1 MKYILQIVFLLI
13 FFYSISVNAHTDIE
27 HFKEYVDEFKRN
39 LYSEEQKIK
48 DILEKI
54 NQVSLN
60 DTNSIF
66 RLKYELLKF
75 EYEFTYGEIQSSK
88 SSLSLLLNNLKYY
101 DDNIKALYYNDIASI
116 YSSYKMYDLN
126 EQYLRKILNLP
137 KLKRND
143 KEYIK
148 ALSGLSNIYREKNE
162 MDSAKF
168 YILESL
174 YLLSELNTPSL
185 YGSSLQ
191 FLANIYFSK
200 YDPDSA
206 YYFVQKYDN
215 KKYKN
220 RSEYLLYYYNSLSYY
235 HYLKNNLDSAIYYSR
250 LSLHNRYKAKDPIMR
265 FSGLTNLGNMFMLN
279 QQYDS
284 AQYYLELGRDSLR
297 STKRTYLI
305 KLNASLLEELYTKTN
320 NKENLELITSYKYVI
335 DSVNR
340 IQINKINLITKLY
353 ETSAK
358 LEESTQKNQEYEN
371 FIYTLVILISIIT
384 ILILFTIYYSIKLK
398 KLLKIQDALITDKLK
413 TLKELEI
420 EINNKNRLIS
430 ILSHDLINPIN
441 SSKQLLE
448 ILKEDFNK
456 MEKEEVYE
464 IVTEL
469 SRASKNTF
477 FLLKDIL
484 NWMKISNNK
493 VYSFNLTNN
502 KIFNLV
508 QNIYEY
514 LHLQLENK
522 EQKFINNLDK
532 DIVLNIDANLMSTI
546 IRNLLT
552 NSSKYSDRQKEIKI
566 YNKTVE
572 NKFIIFIED
581 QGFGMKKELLL
592 MLNNYSTDP
601 LTHKYNDSENSF
613 GYGLLI
619 CRDFMKLH
627 NGKMEFDSELNVG
640 TIVKLI
646 FDNDIV
652 IK

>member
-1 MKYILQIVFLLI
+1 M
-13 FFYSISVNAHTDIE
+13 
-27 HFKEYVDEFKRN
+27 
-39 LYSEEQKIK
+39 
-48 DILEKI
+48 
-54 NQVSLN
+54 
-60 DTNSIF
+60 
-66 RLKYELLKF
+66 
-75 EYEFTYGEIQSSK
+75 
-88 SSLSLLLNNLKYY
+88 
-101 DDNIKALYYNDIASI
+101 
-116 YSSYKMYDLN
+116 
-126 EQYLRKILNLP
+126 
-137 KLKRND
+137 
-143 KEYIK
+143 
-148 ALSGLSNIYREKNE
+148 
-162 MDSAKF
+162 
-168 YILESL
+168 
-174 YLLSELNTPSL
+174 
-185 YGSSLQ
+185 
-191 FLANIYFSK
+191 
-200 YDPDSA
+200 
-206 YYFVQKYDN
+206 
-215 KKYKN
+215 
-220 RSEYLLYYYNSLSYY
+220 
-235 HYLKNNLDSAIYYSR
+235 
-250 LSLHNRYKAKDPIMR
+250 
-265 FSGLTNLGNMFMLN
+265 
-279 QQYDS
+279 
-284 AQYYLELGRDSLR
+284 
-297 STKRTYLI
+297 
-305 KLNASLLEELYTKTN
+305 LEELYTKTN
-320 NKENLELITSYKYVI
+320 NKEKLELITSYKYVI

-384 ILILFTIYYSIKLK
+384 ILIVFTIYYSIKLK
-398 KLLKIQDALITDKLK
+398 KLLKIQDAFITDKLK